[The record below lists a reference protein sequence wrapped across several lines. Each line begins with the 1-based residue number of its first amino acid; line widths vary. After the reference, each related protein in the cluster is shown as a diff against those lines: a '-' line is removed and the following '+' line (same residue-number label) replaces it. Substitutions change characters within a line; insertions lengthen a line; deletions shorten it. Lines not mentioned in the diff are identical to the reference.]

1 MTRKITLFLMLW
13 LLALN
18 GAGFYEGT
26 PVPRLENAAPEAEEI
41 AVFEMETDAE
51 TYLMTEYELPDMAA
65 ANRAASQYSA
75 MVHMM
80 GFGTGHGID
89 VRVRTFENE
98 EICGVTVWV
107 ITPRY

>member
-1 MTRKITLFLMLW
+1 MTHKITLFLMIW

-18 GAGFYEGT
+18 GAGFYDGT
-26 PVPRLENAAPEAEEI
+26 PVPRLENVAPEAEEI

-51 TYLMTEYELPDMAA
+51 TYLLTEYELPDTES

-75 MVHMM
+75 MIHLM
-80 GFGTGHGID
+80 GFGTGCGID
-89 VRVRTFENE
+89 VRIRTFENE
-98 EICGVTVWV
+98 GICGVTVWV